1 MKNEITLNLRVYP
14 VVIED
19 TRRPGMVEDD
29 AITLDKSQL
38 QAAQIVGQSSTEL
51 IYRIYNR
58 QGYKVHEIGKPS
70 KVAVTVD
77 LNKLVEE
84 QVERA
89 KYNDLYGAG
98 GGERVGD

>member
-1 MKNEITLNLRVYP
+1 MTNEVTMQARAYSV
-14 VVIED
+14 
-19 TRRPGMVEDD
+19 TVEDQRSGEKSVELI
-29 AITLDKSQL
+29 ALDKQQL
-38 QAAQIVGQSSTEL
+38 QAAQIVGQSSNEL
-51 IYRIYNR
+51 IYRLFNR

-84 QVERA
+84 QEERA
-89 KYNDLYGAG
+89 KYNYLYGAG